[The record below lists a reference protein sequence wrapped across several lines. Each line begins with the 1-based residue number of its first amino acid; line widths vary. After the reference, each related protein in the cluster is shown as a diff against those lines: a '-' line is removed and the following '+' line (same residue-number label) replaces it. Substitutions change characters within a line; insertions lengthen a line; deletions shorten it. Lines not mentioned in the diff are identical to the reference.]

1 MARSSR
7 GRLEIIMAGRP
18 MRARMTTLFYNCEHC
33 FCAPCN
39 ISVTSRREV
48 EEGFW
53 SLCGGWRA
61 RRGEGGF
68 SLALPALRDRWRRRE
83 RAAAIKLIM
92 LWTLLLLYGQKTCPR
107 SPANQVLISL
117 KSSFHPSDW
126 SSAWIGIHFAQSS
139 MRSMAGSSSSDGTIK
154 KRASQTLYVIDRY
167 ASGGEH

>member
-7 GRLEIIMAGRP
+7 GRLEIIMAGRLT
-18 MRARMTTLFYNCEHC
+18 RARMTTLFYNCEHC

-117 KSSFHPSDW
+117 SQIIVSSERLVVS
-126 SSAWIGIHFAQSS
+126 
-139 MRSMAGSSSSDGTIK
+139 
-154 KRASQTLYVIDRY
+154 LDRNSFRNELN
-167 ASGGEH
+167 AINGRQQQQRWHH